1 MYFQSLNSLLL
12 VCILS
17 ILPLI
22 LKKERKDVFVNS
34 MQEAGCIYFASSG
47 SLLLS
52 QSFSMESADKHS
64 YFIKL
69 LYFAKIRNRN
79 FIFLIFCLTFWTKN
93 GNFDILLVSS
103 ILINYKNCY
112 PYIFATQCRRPWI
125 FQALNSLRF
134 SLKCQRFTPSGC

>member
-1 MYFQSLNSLLL
+1 MQSMYFQSLNSLLL

-52 QSFSMESADKHS
+52 QSFSMESAD
-64 YFIKL
+64 
-69 LYFAKIRNRN
+69 RN

>member
-1 MYFQSLNSLLL
+1 MQSMYFQSLNSLLL

-52 QSFSMESADKHS
+52 QSFSMESADKHNH
-64 YFIKL
+64 FIKL
-69 LYFAKIRNRN
+69 VYFRQILPRLE
-79 FIFLIFCLTFWTKN
+79 IETSFCLT
-93 GNFDILLVSS
+93 L
-103 ILINYKNCY
+103 
-112 PYIFATQCRRPWI
+112 
-125 FQALNSLRF
+125 
-134 SLKCQRFTPSGC
+134 